1 MQTMTVG
8 WQVTSGMRM
17 KKKGIFSKPILMHMN
32 KHQNLDDK
40 KSQNAHF
47 KIGHLANRWEA
58 SD

>member
-1 MQTMTVG
+1 MTVG